1 MEAISFR
8 VTSKGVYLNLNPE
21 IDYDNIKKAL
31 IKHTAEANNF
41 FTGVDLYINPN
52 GRILSADEIKELIEI
67 LSRYKILANYISS
80 ARKEKQA
87 QNHGYDFNKQDY
99 QVWPENKI
107 SC

>member
-41 FTGVDLYINPN
+41 FTGVDLYIN
-52 GRILSADEIKELIEI
+52 LMVVFFLLMK
-67 LSRYKILANYISS
+67 SRSLLRFYLAIKILANYISS
-80 ARKEKQA
+80 ARKEKA
-87 QNHGYDFNKQDY
+87 G
-99 QVWPENKI
+99 PEPWI
-107 SC
+107 RF